1 MKPLL
6 VAPLPPAGGDVV
18 WIDAKASASSD
29 HGRGLTISQMADKF
43 GVTPRALRFY
53 ESKHLLKP
61 AREGRGRIYSQVDQH
76 HVALILKGR
85 KLGFTIAEIG
95 QMIAA
100 EEGQGKTAEAQMS
113 LDERDAALAEAN
125 LYQSQIAKAQIL
137 APMDGQILKGDL
149 EDKKG
154 APVLATRRPPKRST
168 RSAG

>member
-6 VAPLPPAGGDVV
+6 VAPLPPAGVDVV

-29 HGRGLTISQMADKF
+29 RGLTISQMAEKF

-53 ESKHLLKP
+53 ESKRLLKP
-61 AREGRGRIYSQVDQH
+61 AREGRGRIYTQADQH

-100 EEGQGKTAEAQMS
+100 EEGQGSPQALKLTREKCVDQIAHLEQQ
-113 LDERDAALAEAN
+113 LRETTEALAE
-125 LYQSQIAKAQIL
+125 L
-137 APMDGQILKGDL
+137 
-149 EDKKG
+149 
-154 APVLATRRPPKRST
+154 RRMHISLCR
-168 RSAG
+168 A

>member
-6 VAPLPPAGGDVV
+6 VAPLPPAGVDVV

-29 HGRGLTISQMADKF
+29 RGLTISQMAEKF

-53 ESKHLLKP
+53 ESKRLLKP
-61 AREGRGRIYSQVDQH
+61 AREGRGRLYAQADQH

-100 EEGQGKTAEAQMS
+100 EEGQGSPQALKLTREKCSDQIAHLEQQ
-113 LDERDAALAEAN
+113 LRETTEALAE
-125 LYQSQIAKAQIL
+125 LRRMQIALCRA
-137 APMDGQILKGDL
+137 
-149 EDKKG
+149 
-154 APVLATRRPPKRST
+154 
-168 RSAG
+168 

>member
-6 VAPLPPAGGDVV
+6 VAPLPPADGDVV

-29 HGRGLTISQMADKF
+29 HGRGLTISQMAEKF

-61 AREGRGRIYSQVDQH
+61 AREGRGRIYSQADQH

-100 EEGQGKTAEAQMS
+100 EEGQGSPQALKLTREKCVDQIAHLEQQ
-113 LDERDAALAEAN
+113 LHETTEALAE
-125 LYQSQIAKAQIL
+125 LRRMHIALCRA
-137 APMDGQILKGDL
+137 
-149 EDKKG
+149 
-154 APVLATRRPPKRST
+154 
-168 RSAG
+168 

>member
-6 VAPLPPAGGDVV
+6 VAPVSPEGGDVV
-18 WIDAKASASSD
+18 WIDAPSSASGN
-29 HGRGLTISQMADKF
+29 HGRGLTISQMAEKF

-61 AREGRGRIYSQVDQH
+61 AREGRGRIYSETDQH

-100 EEGQGKTAEAQMS
+100 EEGQGSPQALKLTREKCVDQIAHLEQQ
-113 LDERDAALAEAN
+113 LRDTNEALAE
-125 LYQSQIAKAQIL
+125 LRRMHIAL
-137 APMDGQILKGDL
+137 CR
-149 EDKKG
+149 
-154 APVLATRRPPKRST
+154 T
-168 RSAG
+168 

>member
-53 ESKHLLKP
+53 ESKRLLKP
-61 AREGRGRIYSQVDQH
+61 AREGRGRVYSRVDQH
-76 HVALILKGR
+76 HVSLILKGR

-100 EEGQGKTAEAQMS
+100 DAGQVVPQS
-113 LDERDAALAEAN
+113 LRMTREKCVEQIEHLEKQLRETTEALAELRRMQMA
-125 LYQSQIAKAQIL
+125 LSQ
-137 APMDGQILKGDL
+137 
-149 EDKKG
+149 
-154 APVLATRRPPKRST
+154 
-168 RSAG
+168 